1 MHRNPCTSCTL
12 PLLVAPSFNFPV
24 SPSLSASPGL
34 LPPQVRRVVEGVVAA
49 QVADW
54 LELHPDAFAALLGKG
69 LQAAKAAEAAR
80 KARDLVRRKNVL
92 TRSTLP
98 GKLADCT
105 SEWGGG

>member
-1 MHRNPCTSCTL
+1 MN
-12 PLLVAPSFNFPV
+12 V
-24 SPSLSASPGL
+24 SLFLQEVG
-34 LPPQVRRVVEGVVAA
+34 
-49 QVADW
+49 DW
-54 LELHPDAFAALLGKG
+54 LELHPEAFSSIMSKA

-105 SEWGGG
+105 SERRRSVSGGLMLSFKN